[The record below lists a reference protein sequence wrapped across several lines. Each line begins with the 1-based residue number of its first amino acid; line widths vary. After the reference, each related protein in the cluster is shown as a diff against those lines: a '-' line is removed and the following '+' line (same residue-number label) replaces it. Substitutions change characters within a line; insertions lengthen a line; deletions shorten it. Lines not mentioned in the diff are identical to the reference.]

1 MKRVFSLVLSLMM
14 LLSLIF
20 PVGVF
25 AEEFEYFED
34 VPGEEYYEDFLEE
47 EIIEDTKQCKR
58 KRFFQKTFQDQEKK
72 ERTKTSKDDLWKSKS
87 SYQGHTADA

>member
-47 EIIEDTKQCKR
+47 EIIEDEW
-58 KRFFQKTFQDQEKK
+58 FYE
-72 ERTKTSKDDLWKSKS
+72 EPAYDDFIASLDM
-87 SYQGHTADA
+87 ADND